1 MKYTTRLYVGFSLII
16 MVIAVLFGIIV
27 GTVHN
32 QNQDMNALYQDR
44 YLKIQL
50 LNHIRVGIKNIDQ
63 DLNNILQSP
72 ISIEDNRNLE
82 SIRVGMTE
90 INEDLHKLDAIIK
103 VKQAKEKLQL
113 MQVQIED
120 FYQSINEIIA
130 RIEAGNIE
138 KISSVYETALLQD
151 NEIINT
157 TESLISIQERIME
170 DTLKNSETSN
180 NIYVKVTIVSIIL
193 TLLVCFWIS
202 RWVINNIKT
211 RFRSI
216 RDVMKSIQYGAENLP
231 RLKDF
236 SLDEIGEIAQAYNE
250 MATALEAHE
259 RMERQ
264 YTEEVEEQNWLS
276 MRLAELSM
284 LAQEIFDIKNLDDK
298 YFQAVI
304 PMVDACYGALYILK
318 NDRSR
323 PYLLKVCSY
332 TDEVFENPLSIVELE
347 EGLVGQCAKDGRLR
361 RIKSVQSLPHAFS
374 SHMGKSAPNEI
385 LIFPIHLDGE
395 IVGVLELAT
404 KSEFPQLHEKLL
416 IEAMHQLG
424 VTIDRIIQQMKV
436 RKLLEESQA
445 LNEELR
451 MQSEEMQFQQEQLR
465 KMNEQLEIQ
474 YNHSE
479 QKTRDLEATKLE
491 LEERTKQL
499 QLTSK
504 YKTEFLAN
512 ISHELRTPLNSLLIL
527 AQILLEN
534 KENNLTEKQKEY
546 ANTIHAAGKDLLNL
560 INDILDLAKIESGK
574 IDIKRN
580 EMEIGDMVSFITKQ
594 FEPLA
599 LRKNIEFEV
608 EVANNIPGFV
618 YTDTQKVYQILKNLL
633 SNAIKFTVK
642 GKVRVLVKRTIN
654 QQGDYIAFV
663 VADTGI
669 GISNENQEL
678 IFEAFQQVDGTTSR
692 QYGGTGLGLS
702 ISKELAGLLS
712 GFITVE
718 SEEGKGSTFTF
729 YLPVNI
735 EAEVVNTYHNVELD
749 MFDLQQEVVEEP
761 RIGSNIAPDHEL
773 TGKHVLIVDD
783 DMRNIFSMTT
793 VFEAMGMKVS
803 FAENGLEGIQFLE
816 NNRDIDIIL
825 MDIMMAEMDGYET
838 MREVR
843 KNEQLKHI
851 PIIAVTA
858 KAMSEDRSKCIEAG
872 ASDYMTKPVNLE
884 QLILLM
890 KVWLCQLDT
899 EIMEE

>member
-16 MVIAVLFGIIV
+16 MVIAVLVGFIVGII
-27 GTVHN
+27 HS
-32 QNQDMNALYQDR
+32 QNQELNELYEDR

-50 LNHIRVGIKNIDQ
+50 LNHIRVGIKNVDNDLKDTIDH
-63 DLNNILQSP
+63 NNAPSKDMNVQ
-72 ISIEDNRNLE
+72 
-82 SIRVGMTE
+82 SIREGLEE
-90 INEDLHKLDAIIK
+90 INNDLHTLDAIIK
-103 VKQAKEKLQL
+103 FKKAKEKLNVL
-113 MQVQIED
+113 HGQIEE
-120 FYQSINEIIA
+120 YEKLINEILTIVDG
-130 RIEAGNIE
+130 GNTE
-138 KISSVYETALLQD
+138 KAASVYETDIKRD
-151 NEIINT
+151 NQIINT
-157 TESLISIQERIME
+157 TESMISIQERIME
-170 DTLKNSETSN
+170 DTLKSTKVSN
-180 NIYVKVTIVSIIL
+180 DFYVKFTVVSIII
-193 TLLVCFWIS
+193 TLLIGFWVS
-202 RWVINNIKT
+202 RWVIRSITN
-211 RFRSI
+211 RFQNI
-216 RDVMKSIQYGAENLP
+216 RDVMKSIQYGSENLP
-231 RLKDF
+231 RLKDL
-236 SLDEIGEIAQAYNE
+236 SNDEIGEIAKAYNE

-284 LAQEIFDIKNLDDK
+284 LSQEIFDIKNLDEK

-304 PMVDACYGALYILK
+304 PIVDACYGALYIIK

-332 TDEVFENPLSIVELE
+332 TDGIFEKPSLIVESE
-347 EGLVGQCAKDGRLR
+347 EGMVGQCAKDGRLR
-361 RIKSVQSLPHAFS
+361 RIKSVQSLPYIFF
-374 SHMGKSAPNEI
+374 SHMGKSVPNEI
-385 LIFPIHLDGE
+385 LIFPILLDGE
-395 IVGVLELAT
+395 VVGVLELAT

-416 IEAMHQLG
+416 MEAMNQLG
-424 VTIDRIIQQMKV
+424 VTIDRIIQQMQV

-474 YNHSE
+474 YKHSE
-479 QKTRDLEATKLE
+479 QKTKDLEVTKLE

-580 EMEIGDMVSFITKQ
+580 EMEIGDLVSFITNQ

-599 LRKNIEFEV
+599 NRKNLEYIV
-608 EVANNIPGFV
+608 EVASNIPGFV

-642 GKVRVLVKRTIN
+642 GKVRVFVKRTMHL
-654 QQGDYIAFV
+654 QGEYIAFV

-669 GISNENQEL
+669 GISKENQEL

-718 SEEGKGSTFTF
+718 STEGKGSTFTF
-729 YLPVNI
+729 YLPVNF
-735 EAEVVNTYHNVELD
+735 EAEVVHSYPNVELD
-749 MFDLQQEVVEEP
+749 TFDLQQQVVEEP
-761 RIGSNIAPDHEL
+761 RLGANIVQDHEL

-783 DMRNIFSMTT
+783 DMRNVFSLTT
-793 VFEAMGMKVS
+793 VLEAIGMKVS
-803 FAENGLEGIQFLE
+803 FAENGLEGIQILE

-838 MREVR
+838 MREIR
-843 KNEQLKHI
+843 KSEKLKHI

-858 KAMSEDRSKCIEAG
+858 KAMSEDRKKCIEAG
-872 ASDYMTKPVNLE
+872 ASEYMTKPVNLE
-884 QLILLM
+884 QLILMM
-890 KVWLCQLDT
+890 KVWLCQLDN
-899 EIMEE
+899 ESIGE